1 LAKISLTGA
10 EVGNF
15 WKPLEGQLNNHKYTI
30 DSALRLHNFIIDFIE
45 ANKKG
50 GREHDATEEKRELG
64 ILSDQFA
71 QANPDAAPMMEPVV
85 DAEEEDPPQEE
96 QPTRGRPIRNE
107 ALERDRGKVVRDA
120 IRDELHLNE
129 FSRPRTRISM
139 RDRHNREV
147 GNG

>member
-30 DSALRLHNFIIDFIE
+30 DSALRLHNFIIDFNE

-50 GREHDATEEKRELG
+50 GKEHDATEERRELG

-85 DAEEEDPPQEE
+85 DAEEEDPPKRNNQQEE
-96 QPTRGRPIRNE
+96 DQFGMRRWKGTE
-107 ALERDRGKVVRDA
+107 ERWCGMQYVTSC
-120 IRDELHLNE
+120 I
-129 FSRPRTRISM
+129 
-139 RDRHNREV
+139 
-147 GNG
+147 